1 MHGNQINS
9 ACDKAITELSKG
21 NQEALSVIYDCMAR
35 IIFSAAYTIT
45 GNCEDAEDVLQDTMI
60 EITRYAHT
68 YESGS
73 NARAWI
79 LTMAR
84 HLSIDIVRKRKPT
97 LPLEEA
103 ERMEMQVDESQLE
116 VLDLLKILDEDEKQL
131 VVFRLY
137 GEMSYRE
144 ISRVMEISVA
154 AAQKRY
160 QRAMKKLKKYL

>member
-1 MHGNQINS
+1 MYGNQINS
-9 ACDKAITELSKG
+9 ACDKAITELLKG
-21 NQEALSVIYDCMAR
+21 NQEALSAIYDCMAR
-35 IIFSAAYTIT
+35 MIFSVAYTIT
-45 GNCEDAEDVLQDTMI
+45 GSCEDAEDVLQDTMI
-60 EITRYAHT
+60 EIIRYAHT
-68 YESGS
+68 YKSGS

-84 HLSIDIVRKRKPT
+84 HLSIDLVRKRKPT
-97 LPLEEA
+97 IPLEEA
-103 ERMEMQVDESQLE
+103 ERMEMQMDESQLE

-137 GEMSYRE
+137 GEMPYRE